1 MKEKTSSCCPLPDCT
16 TFHQTVS
23 DIQRSSADEV
33 IVTAEKTTTTG
44 TTMKESEDNQRGVA
58 YVLADGKTVV
68 LESEPSN
75 YATGTST
82 GWMTWN
88 ASVVLCDYLET
99 RVLVDQGRGN
109 DSNNSNDSN
118 DSTRVADV
126 SSGNGLVAVCLARL
140 GCESVVATETTE
152 CVELTRRNAELNQVD
167 DVVDVHA
174 YYWGTGRNPCIGC
187 HLVTMSDLL
196 YIALRDNLKQELETT
211 IRDLCESGSVLY
223 FAFEQRLWE
232 EEEEFMKMLGEANGE
247 RKSLVVNKI
256 PACDINLARLQP
268 VDGVEMLMWEDPPIK
283 MYIIRC

>member
-1 MKEKTSSCCPLPDCT
+1 MASLSNMKTSSCCPLPDCT

-44 TTMKESEDNQRGVA
+44 TTMKESEENQRGVA

-167 DVVDVHA
+167 DSD
-174 YYWGTGRNPCIGC
+174 GRI
-187 HLVTMSDLL
+187 T
-196 YIALRDNLKQELETT
+196 
-211 IRDLCESGSVLY
+211 
-223 FAFEQRLWE
+223 
-232 EEEEFMKMLGEANGE
+232 
-247 RKSLVVNKI
+247 
-256 PACDINLARLQP
+256 
-268 VDGVEMLMWEDPPIK
+268 
-283 MYIIRC
+283 